1 MIVSA
6 SACLLTRNIALRMPS
21 RLRKRMVLIMSSN
34 WIAAAPNALGEAR
47 RNKAWFRAKVKNREK
62 SWRAIRED
70 AEDMVD
76 LNSLSVELVIAPDV
90 E

>member
-1 MIVSA
+1 MSTYTQH
-6 SACLLTRNIALRMPS
+6 CIAYAFSTEKENGAYYELK
-21 RLRKRMVLIMSSN
+21 LD
-34 WIAAAPNALGEAR
+34 AAAPNALGEAR